1 MEFFCFW
8 LECFLAAVI
17 TANTLVIS
25 FQFIK
30 CSYKKNSFKNILDD
44 RILQLERIAY
54 KGQST
59 KEECLTLQ
67 IELPEVCLF

>member
-1 MEFFCFW
+1 MEFFLFW

-17 TANTLVIS
+17 PANILVIS

-54 KGQST
+54 KGQPT